1 MSLFIC
7 ENCGCIENHMSMK
20 PKDKNRL
27 NPNYPNMYLME
38 MHGAG
43 YTDTYVNNDIFKYKN
58 DVLMLCSKCNTGAWH
73 DEFERVQAT
82 EIEKEIAKY
91 SEFNYITPSD
101 HPDGCIAGEYDDYHV
116 DNRFKLFVDIFGKYA
131 YSRDKNGDYSNI
143 LYKIY
148 TEDIMNFD
156 IACLYTLQN
165 ELNDIGISLND
176 HSDEALSHT
185 DDNTNYIKTAIQIA
199 IRSSQ
204 IYSHRSKSKTFIRY
218 MGYTGGVSIGM
229 SPYEFKNNSLA
240 LHWKD
245 TQSENDKIKMLKLA
259 ELKREIKRLK
269 KHRNDYTI
277 NDDGQKVSNI
287 VLLKEVQ
294 LKYNALK

>member
-38 MHGAG
+38 MQGLG
-43 YTDTYVNNDIFKYKN
+43 YKDTYVNGDIFKYKD

-73 DEFERVQAT
+73 NEFERVQAT
-82 EIEKEIAKY
+82 EIEKEIAEY

-101 HPDGCIAGEYDDYHV
+101 HPDGCITGGYDNYHV
-116 DNRFKLFVDIFGKYA
+116 DERFKLFIEIFGEYS
-131 YSRDKNGDYSNI
+131 YSRNKNGNYTNK

-156 IACLYTLQN
+156 ISCLYTLQN
-165 ELNDIGISLND
+165 ELNDIDNND
-176 HSDEALSHT
+176 MFDENKDIH
-185 DDNTNYIKTAIQIA
+185 IKAAIQIA

-204 IYSHRSKSKTFIRY
+204 IYPHESKSKTFINHVNL
-218 MGYTGGVSIGM
+218 TNSVKANM
-229 SPYEFKNNSLA
+229 SSYAFKRKPITP
-240 LHWKD
+240 HWKD
-245 TQSENDKIKMLKLA
+245 TQSENDKIKVLKLA

-287 VLLKEVQ
+287 ILLKEVQ